1 MREPNFENILKVL
14 RRETPDRP
22 TLFEFYI
29 NNKTSERLS
38 GLKSRSDWDCPFHY
52 EMNIR
57 AMQAAGYDYITLH
70 ASSFDYPHKPEG
82 QGFMIWDRDSLN
94 AYPFMDPDASQDG
107 RLSACEKLLPKGMKV
122 IVFGPGGVLENVMAT
137 VGYENMCFML
147 YEDPALLESIFREFG
162 ERMVRYYELSLQYDC
177 VGALMTNDDWGF
189 NTGTM
194 FSPDDMRRFVFPY
207 HRRIAQLAHRAGK
220 PIILHSCGNLCDVM
234 DDIIDDMQYDGKH
247 SYEDKILPVEQA
259 YDKYGDR
266 IAILGGVDLDF
277 VSRETPQVIKERCS
291 ALIQK
296 TGCKGYA
303 LGTGN
308 SIPDYVPFE
317 NFTAMVECV
326 YPEFT
331 KELKLRRN
339 EQ

>member
-38 GLKSRSDWDCPFHY
+38 GLKSRSEWDCPWNY

-57 AMQAAGYDYITLH
+57 AMQSAGYDYITLH
-70 ASSFDYPHKPEG
+70 GSAFDYPHKPEG
-82 QGFMIWDRDSLN
+82 QGYMIWDRDSLA
-94 AYPFMDPDASQDG
+94 AYPFMDPDKAQDD
-107 RLSACEKLLPKGMKV
+107 RLAACERLLPKGMKV
-122 IVFGPGGVLENVMAT
+122 IAFGPGGVLENVMAT

-147 YEDPALLESIFREFG
+147 YEDPALLGNIFREFG
-162 ERMVRYYELSLQYDC
+162 ERMVRYYELCLRYDC

-194 FSPDDMRRFVFPY
+194 FSPNDMRKYVFPY
-207 HRRIAQLAHRAGK
+207 HRRIAELAHRAGR
-220 PIILHSCGNLCDVM
+220 PIILHSCGNLTDVM
-234 DDIIDDMQYDGKH
+234 DDIIDDMKYDGKH

-259 YDKYGDR
+259 YERYGSR

-277 VSRETPQVIKERCS
+277 VSRETPEAIRARCS
-291 ALIQK
+291 ALVQR

-317 NFTAMVECV
+317 NFTAMVECA
-326 YPEFT
+326 YPEFSG
-331 KELKLRRN
+331 ELKFRGIK
-339 EQ
+339 